1 LKKGS
6 GGLLSTLKPLPERV
20 RPEDFDDFLGQD
32 HLFGENGILR
42 KMLKSGEM
50 FPAILYGPPGCGK
63 SSVLILMKKY
73 LKGEIHWV
81 SAAVHGVSELK
92 KILRR
97 AEELKRHGVKTYLFI
112 DEIHR
117 LNKNQQTVLVNH
129 VEMGTVILIG
139 TTTEN
144 PSFSVIPALLS
155 RCRVLFFKPLDTGD
169 IMAILQKA
177 LEKDEE
183 LSSIQVDEEALKR
196 IAETSGG
203 DARIALNTLEIVCQM
218 ARSMNKSRI
227 TLKDLSLIDRRV
239 YSYSKEEHY
248 DLASAFIKSMRG
260 SDPNAAL
267 YYMVRMIENGE
278 DPRFIARRMV
288 ILASEDIGLADPFAL
303 IIAVNAAQA
312 VELVG
317 LPECVLNLAEAVI
330 YLSLAPKSN
339 SVYKSIQKVKE
350 ALNEHPQEPVPLFLR
365 NPVTDLMKER
375 SYGEGYLYPHDFG
388 GFVKMNY
395 LPERLK
401 DAVFY
406 EPKVAG
412 EEVRFLKLLKKLW
425 PEKYG
430 GEIMVVKEMVY
441 KGLKVQIVQG
451 DITKE
456 EVDAIV
462 NAANEHLKHGGG
474 VAGAIVRAGGYEI
487 QRESDEIVRKN
498 GPVPTGEAVVTGGGK
513 LPAKYVIHTVGPVW
527 KGGKSG
533 EDEKLRN
540 AVYNAL
546 LRAHELKLESLSIPA
561 ISTGIFGFPKERA
574 VPIFAKAIKEFLDD
588 HPDTSLKLVRIC
600 NIDEE
605 TTNVFKENFEI

>member
-1 LKKGS
+1 M
-6 GGLLSTLKPLPERV
+6 STLKPLPERV

-32 HLFGENGILR
+32 HLFGKNGILR
-42 KMLKSGEM
+42 KILGSGEM

-63 SSVLILMKKY
+63 SSVLNLMRRY
-73 LKGEIHWV
+73 LKGEVHWI
-81 SAAVHGVSELK
+81 SAAIHGVSDLK
-92 KILRR
+92 KILKR
-97 AEELKRHGVKTYLFI
+97 AEELKKLGIKSYLFV

-117 LNKNQQTVLVNH
+117 LNRNQQTVLVNH
-129 VEMGTVILIG
+129 VEMGTIVLVG

-155 RCRVLFFKPLDTGD
+155 RCKVLFFKPLSVED
-169 IMAILQKA
+169 IKSILLRA

-183 LSSIQVDEEALKR
+183 LSSIHVDQEVLEK
-196 IAETSGG
+196 IAETSEG
-203 DARIALNTLEIVCQM
+203 DARIALNTLEIACQM
-218 ARSMNKSRI
+218 VKSMNKNRV
-227 TLKDLSLIDRRV
+227 TLKDLSLIDKRV

-248 DLASAFIKSMRG
+248 DLASAFIKSLRG

-267 YYMVRMIENGE
+267 YYMIRMIENGE
-278 DPRFIARRMV
+278 DPRFIARRMI

-303 IIAVNAAQA
+303 VIAVNAAQA
-312 VELVG
+312 VEFVG
-317 LPECVLNLAEAVI
+317 LPECVLNLAEAAI

-339 SVYKSIQKVKE
+339 SVYKSVQKVRE
-350 ALNEHPQEPVPLFLR
+350 VLNEYPQDPVPLFLR
-365 NPVTDLMKER
+365 NPVTELMKKR
-375 SYGEGYLYPHDFG
+375 GYGMGYLYPHDFG
-388 GFVKMNY
+388 GFVKTNY
-395 LPERLK
+395 LPEKLK
-401 DAVFY
+401 NAVFY
-406 EPKVAG
+406 RPKDAG
-412 EEVRFLKLLKKLW
+412 EEVKFLELLKKLW
-425 PEKYG
+425 PKKYG
-430 GEIMVVKEMVY
+430 GESMVVKEMVY
-441 KGLKVQIVQG
+441 RGLKIQIVQG

-487 QRESDEIVRKN
+487 QRESDEIVRRN
-498 GPVPTGEAVVTGGGK
+498 GPVPTGEAVVTSGGR

-527 KGGKSG
+527 RGGESG

-546 LRAHELKLESLSIPA
+546 LRAHELKLKSLSIPA

-574 VPIFAKAIKEFLDD
+574 VPIFARAIREFMDD

-605 TTNVFKENFEI
+605 TTNIFKENFRI

>member
-1 LKKGS
+1 MS
-6 GGLLSTLKPLPERV
+6 ILKPLPERL
-20 RPEDFDDFLGQD
+20 RPENFDDFLGQD
-32 HLFGENGILR
+32 HLFGKNGILR

-50 FPAILYGPPGCGK
+50 FSAILYGPPGCGK
-63 SSVLILMKKY
+63 SSVLNLMKKY
-73 LKGEIHWV
+73 LKGEIHWI
-81 SAAVHGVSELK
+81 SAATHGTSELK
-92 KILRR
+92 KIFKR
-97 AEELKRHGVKTYLFI
+97 AEELKKHGVKTYLFI

-129 VEMGTVILIG
+129 VEMGTIVLIG

-155 RCRVLFFKPLDTGD
+155 RCRVLFFKPLDVED
-169 IMAILQKA
+169 IQSILQKA
-177 LEKDEE
+177 IKKDKE
-183 LSSIQVDEEALKR
+183 LSSIQIDEEVLKK
-196 IAETSGG
+196 IAEVSGG
-203 DARIALNTLEIVCQM
+203 DARIALNTLDIVCQITK
-218 ARSMNKSRI
+218 STNKNKI
-227 TLKDLSLIDRRV
+227 TLEDLSLVDKHV
-239 YSYSKEEHY
+239 FSYTREKHY

-267 YYMVRMIENGE
+267 YYMIKMIENGE

-303 IIAVNAAQA
+303 SLAVSAAQA
-312 VELVG
+312 VEFVG

-339 SVYKSIQKVKE
+339 SVYESVQKVKE
-350 ALNEHPQEPVPLFLR
+350 TLKKYPQEPVPLFLR
-365 NPVTDLMKER
+365 NPVTNLMKEKG
-375 SYGEGYLYPHDFG
+375 YGLGYLYPHDFG
-388 GFVKMNY
+388 GFVRMNY

-401 DAVFY
+401 NSVFY
-406 EPKVAG
+406 IPKIVG
-412 EEVRFLKLLKKLW
+412 EETKLLKILKKLW

-430 GEIMVVKEMVY
+430 GGNMVVKELMY
-441 KGLKVQIVQG
+441 KNLKIQIVKG

-462 NAANEHLKHGGG
+462 NAANEYLKHGGG

-487 QRESDEIVRKN
+487 QKESDDIVREK
-498 GPVPTGEAVVTGGGK
+498 GPVPTGEAVVTNGGK
-513 LPAKYVIHTVGPVW
+513 LPAKYVIHAVGPVW
-527 KGGKSG
+527 NGGKSN

-540 AVYNAL
+540 AVYNSL
-546 LRAHELKLESLSIPA
+546 LRAHELKLESISIPA

-574 VPIFAKAIKEFLDD
+574 VSIFAKAIREFIDD
-588 HPDTSLKLVRIC
+588 HPDTSLKFVRIC

-605 TTNVFKENFEI
+605 TTNVFKKNFKI